1 MISWIIDQRE
11 LGLPVSSKI
20 IKEKA
25 KLIQGEIDSNTS
37 FRASSG
43 WFQKFCKCH
52 QLSLRRKS
60 TLNQSDPVDIVNKV
74 LRFLIYFQ
82 KLCEQYPTAAIWG
95 CDETPVFFYQVHNS
109 TFEKVG
115 AKEIKMKST
124 GGDKKMVTCVLLA
137 SSDGQKAKPTVVFM
151 GKGKSKEDK
160 ELALRT
166 DILVLHS

>member
-1 MISWIIDQRE
+1 M
-11 LGLPVSSKI
+11 
-20 IKEKA
+20 
-25 KLIQGEIDSNTS
+25 
-37 FRASSG
+37 
-43 WFQKFCKCH
+43 
-52 QLSLRRKS
+52 
-60 TLNQSDPVDIVNKV
+60 NQSDPVDIVNKV

-95 CDETPVFFYQVHNS
+95 CDETPVFFDQVHNS

-137 SSDGQKAKPTVVFM
+137 SSDGQKAKPIVVFK